1 MRRKTS
7 IVAVLISVS
16 LAGCGGGGSDT
27 AVSANPPATDDGPA
41 PGPAPGPVPAPRV
54 DRTPISAPSPSPGK
68 VPAPLPDPPPAPA
81 GLQFSGAA
89 IRHALKQPIPAAGGP
104 GSHET
109 GQYVHDGLDNPI
121 AAYIASDGNTIR
133 TRTLSPNEAGSYTP
147 SREAAV
153 TLAETGSGLVPIV
166 DGVQY
171 QGTPLNFN
179 LNYPA
184 NQTAGMWVSA
194 TGSPYF
200 VKLIPST
207 LAANPAVMKLCWHIN
222 TAAAVRLACTYHHA
236 DGRIFG
242 SNFIE
247 DIDGVV
253 SNFAWQWEATARPDG
268 RAYTLAD
275 FSPGAIG
282 GIAAMPMSCLT
293 RYIGPGNPVE
303 PTTTRQVQM
312 TPSELRIGDE
322 VLFRHGLGQS
332 TVQASA
338 DSVTYTHTD
347 FNPVAS
353 FTREYTLRAGL
364 LLSVRWSV
372 VAGGSGS
379 ASECVKP

>member
-1 MRRKTS
+1 MSICDCFAVNFAVRKSQFENNEMEAIAKTKYLKGSPRKTRLVIDLIRGVYS
-7 IVAVLISVS
+7 KLYRAVHIIDLRYEYEFDGGHVAGAINFPSHS
-16 LAGCGGGGSDT
+16 AEIEWLASKGFRVNPDT
-27 AVSANPPATDDGPA
+27 G
-41 PGPAPGPVPAPRV
+41 
-54 DRTPISAPSPSPGK
+54 
-68 VPAPLPDPPPAPA
+68 
-81 GLQFSGAA
+81 
-89 IRHALKQPIPAAGGP
+89 RH
-104 GSHET
+104 
-109 GQYVHDGLDNPI
+109 
-121 AAYIASDGNTIR
+121 
-133 TRTLSPNEAGSYTP
+133 
-147 SREAAV
+147 
-153 TLAETGSGLVPIV
+153 
-166 DGVQY
+166 
-171 QGTPLNFN
+171 
-179 LNYPA
+179 
-184 NQTAGMWVSA
+184 
-194 TGSPYF
+194 
-200 VKLIPST
+200 
-207 LAANPAVMKLCWHIN
+207 
-222 TAAAVRLACTYHHA
+222 
-236 DGRIFG
+236 
-242 SNFIE
+242 E